1 MSEFYSVAKEFEH
14 LTKDYGFKSPKK
26 LWYSN
31 LVALTKHI
39 DDIFFCHVIA
49 RVWKHDGS
57 LQTDLWVAPIDRPDD
72 GLERLTA
79 SINIRIGYTQTLDET
94 FFQNCE
100 AKIIGLLNSHVIE
113 NLVESSK
120 NELEKPSFK
129 NQRYEVYTQYL
140 LPFFRMVLIES
151 NKDKKKLKDKKIT
164 ESIIEEALLKIPSE
178 MKKFFDKLGKQATKE
193 AIWELCYIYSL

>member
-1 MSEFYSVAKEFEH
+1 MSEFHSVVKEFEH
-14 LTKDYGFKSPKK
+14 LTQDYGFKSPKK

-31 LVALTKHI
+31 LIALSKHI

-49 RVWKHDGS
+49 RVWKHNGS

-72 GLERLTA
+72 GLKSLSA
-79 SINIRIGYTQTLDET
+79 NINIRIGYTQALEET

-100 AKIIGLLNSHVIE
+100 AKIIGLLNSNVIE

-129 NQRYEVYTQYL
+129 NLRYEVYIQYF
-140 LPFFRMVLIES
+140 LPFFRMLLIES
-151 NKDKKKLKDKKIT
+151 NSDKKKLKNKKIA
-164 ESIIEEALLKIPSE
+164 ENIIDEVLLKTTDE
-178 MKKFFDKLGKQATKE
+178 MKMFFDKLGKEATRNS
-193 AIWELCYIYSL
+193 IWELCYLYSL